1 MRGGIICNEWTNGNT
16 EHVVWKG
23 IRKKNPTSRKDKN
36 TDFLNCRK
44 VKMWIKCGISL

>member
-1 MRGGIICNEWTNGNT
+1 MNEQMETQSMLF
-16 EHVVWKG
+16 EKG
-23 IRKKNPTSRKDKN
+23 LGKKNPTSRKDKN